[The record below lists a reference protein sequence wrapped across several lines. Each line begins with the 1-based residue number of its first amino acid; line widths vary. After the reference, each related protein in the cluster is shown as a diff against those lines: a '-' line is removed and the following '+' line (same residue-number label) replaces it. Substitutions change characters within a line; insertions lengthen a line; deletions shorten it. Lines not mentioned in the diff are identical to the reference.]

1 MGTHESLS
9 SILIGFGIGQPIF
22 PLLCRHGLYL
32 CLGESNVCLI
42 LNKNDMS
49 NKKAQGFR
57 FSCLFSPFSLTN
69 QDTFTLENILKKY
82 IFPSS
87 KHELGAGT
95 AVFSWCTPA
104 RYYGMMCFLKE
115 CFKILYSLR
124 ASQLRPLPCWQSV
137 FSRPC
142 SLAP

>member
-1 MGTHESLS
+1 MTWVTKSPRVS
-9 SILIGFGIGQPIF
+9 FF
-22 PLLCRHGLYL
+22 
-32 CLGESNVCLI
+32 
-42 LNKNDMS
+42 
-49 NKKAQGFR
+49 
-57 FSCLFSPFSLTN
+57 LFVFPFSLTN

-95 AVFSWCTPA
+95 AGFTWYTPA
-104 RYYGMMCFLKE
+104 RYYGTMCFLKE

-142 SLAP
+142 SLAPWPWLPGYKILFVISEMLILMESNGFTFFPNINLGEFLFQRKTY